1 MILDLI
7 PRKRKQGGSL
17 ALNFLTNISDLGP
30 AASNIDD
37 AIDLLSSSND
47 KEDRHPEKRMKA
59 SYKKFEEERYETVKR
74 ENPSLKE
81 QFIHLMPHII

>member
-1 MILDLI
+1 M
-7 PRKRKQGGSL
+7 

-59 SYKKFEEERYETVKR
+59 SYKKFEEERYETIKR

-81 QFIHLMPHII
+81 QFIHLMPDII

>member
-1 MILDLI
+1 M
-7 PRKRKQGGSL
+7 
-17 ALNFLTNISDLGP
+17 GP

-37 AIDLLSSSND
+37 AIDLLSSTND

-59 SYKKFEEERYETVKR
+59 SYKKFEEERYETVKQ

-81 QFIHLMPHII
+81 IFIHLMSYYRLKHIGRVPIEILPGKRHIT

>member
-1 MILDLI
+1 MAS
-7 PRKRKQGGSL
+7 KNQS
-17 ALNFLTNISDLGP
+17 FSDLGP

-47 KEDRHPEKRMKA
+47 KEDRHPGKRMKA
-59 SYKKFEEERYETVKR
+59 SYKKFEEERYETVKQ

-81 QFIHLMPHII
+81 RFILQPNPNP

>member
-1 MILDLI
+1 M
-7 PRKRKQGGSL
+7 
-17 ALNFLTNISDLGP
+17 GP

-37 AIDLLSSSND
+37 AIDLLSSTND

-59 SYKKFEEERYETVKR
+59 SYKKFEEERYETVKQ

-81 QFIHLMPHII
+81 TFIHLMSYYRLTPVGNIENLVDQFFTDFS